1 MKKLYDSAVVALPI
15 LFVLTYAIQSCRD
28 QFDPLPPSI
37 EGHWQKLVPAKPP
50 TEYDFRAGILTQT
63 ISFAGQP
70 VAEIQRTYAM
80 RLDTL
85 LIGGDVGD
93 PQRRYVLRFIGGEVV
108 EVRQVSADTLA
119 LGGMAYWERIF

>member
-1 MKKLYDSAVVALPI
+1 MKNLHLIYSVTI
-15 LFVLTYAIQSCRD
+15 FCAICFIGACLD
-28 QFDPLPPSI
+28 QYEPLPPSI
-37 EGHWQKLVPAKPP
+37 EGHWRKLVPAHPP

-85 LIGGDVGD
+85 LIGGDLGD

-108 EVRQVSADTLA
+108 EVRPVSADTLA
-119 LGGMAYWERIF
+119 LGGMAYWERL